1 MNSCWL
7 LEERLTIDS
16 MKVEVK
22 RIDKELPLPKYETD
36 GSVGFD
42 LLAREAIT
50 ILPGEL
56 KLIPNNII
64 VGTPKGY
71 MFMLANRSSTPK
83 KKGLMVANGVG
94 IIDLDYCGPEDEVKT
109 LVYNFTNTAVTIER
123 GDRVSQG
130 IFIRVDC
137 AEWKEVD
144 EVHPESRGG
153 FGSTG

>member
-1 MNSCWL
+1 MNVQ
-7 LEERLTIDS
+7 I
-16 MKVEVK
+16 K
-22 RIDKELPLPKYETD
+22 RIDKELPLPKYETE

-42 LLAREAIT
+42 LLARDSIT
-50 ILPGEL
+50 ILPKEL
-56 KLIPNNII
+56 ALVPNNII

-71 MFMLANRSSTPK
+71 MFMLANRSSTPR

-109 LVYNFTNTAVTIER
+109 LVYNFTDTPVTIER
-123 GDRVSQG
+123 GDKVSQG
-130 IFIRVDC
+130 IFVRVDI
-137 AEWKEVD
+137 ASWEEVD